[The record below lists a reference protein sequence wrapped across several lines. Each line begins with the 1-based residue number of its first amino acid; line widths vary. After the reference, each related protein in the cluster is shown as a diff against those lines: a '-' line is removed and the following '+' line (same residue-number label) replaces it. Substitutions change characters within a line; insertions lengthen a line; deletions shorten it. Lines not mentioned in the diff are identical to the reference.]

1 MDADPALLVVGG
13 AAGAAWGFLADRIAA
28 RWPAH
33 EGDAVR
39 RVDWRTVAVV
49 AASAVTFALLLA
61 RWPDLGDRLVL
72 GVYLAA
78 LMVLLATDL
87 DQRLLPDVITL
98 PLIGYTLV
106 VVLLGWDPLIAGK
119 ELGLASAIAAG
130 IGAPLVLL
138 VTDRLFGGALGM
150 GDVKLAVSLGLMSG
164 VTRLLTGFLVATVF
178 GATVLLVLMAAGRV
192 GRRSAVPFG
201 PILIGAAVIAAI
213 LP

>member
-1 MDADPALLVVGG
+1 MDTSPALLLIGGIAGG
-13 AAGAAWGFLADRIAA
+13 ACGFLADRVAA

-33 EGDAVR
+33 PAGAVR
-39 RVDWRTVAVV
+39 AIDWRTAAVV
-49 AASAVTFALLLA
+49 TGSAVTFALLLA
-61 RWPDLGDRLVL
+61 RWPEAGDRLVL

-98 PLIGYTLV
+98 PLVPYSLA
-106 VVLLGWDPLIAGK
+106 VVLLGWDPLLSGK
-119 ELGLASAIAAG
+119 ELGLASALAAG
-130 IGAPLVLL
+130 VGAPLLLL

-150 GDVKLAVSLGLMSG
+150 GDVKLSVSLGLMFG
-164 VTRLLTGFLVATVF
+164 VTRLLTGFLLATVA
-178 GATVLLVLMAAGRV
+178 GAVVLLVLMGLGRL

-201 PILIGAAVIAAI
+201 PILIAAGVIATI

>member
-1 MDADPALLVVGG
+1 MNTDPALLLVGG
-13 AAGAAWGFLADRIAA
+13 AAGAAWGLLADRLAA

-33 EGDAVR
+33 DGGLVR
-39 RVDWRTVAVV
+39 SVDWRTIAVV
-49 AASAVTFALLLA
+49 AGSAATFALLLA

-98 PLIGYTLV
+98 PLIPFALV
-106 VVLLGWDPLIAGK
+106 VVLLGWDPLLAGK

-138 VTDRLFGGALGM
+138 LTDRLFGGALGM
-150 GDVKLAVSLGLMSG
+150 GDVKLAVSLGLMLG
-164 VTRLLTGFLVATVF
+164 VTRLLTGFLVSTVI
-178 GATVLLVLMAAGRV
+178 GAGILLVLMAVGRL

-201 PILIGAAVIAAI
+201 PILIGAAVVGII

>member
-1 MDADPALLVVGG
+1 VNADPVLLLAGG
-13 AAGAAWGFLADRIAA
+13 VAGAAWGTIADRLSA

-33 EGDAVR
+33 AGGVVR
-39 RVDWRTVAVV
+39 RVDWRTAAVV
-49 AASAVTFALLLA
+49 AGSAVTFALLLA
-61 RWPDLGDRLVL
+61 RWPETGDRLVL
-72 GVYLAA
+72 GAYLAA

-98 PLIGYTLV
+98 PLIPYALV
-106 VVLLGWDPLIAGK
+106 VVLLGWDPLLAGK
-119 ELGLASAIAAG
+119 ELGVASALAAG

-150 GDVKLAVSLGLMSG
+150 GDVKLAVSLGLMFG
-164 VTRLLTGFLVATVF
+164 VTRLLTGFLLATVV
-178 GATVLLVLMAAGRV
+178 GALVLLVLIGLGRL

-201 PILIGAAVIAAI
+201 PILIGAGVVATI

>member
-1 MDADPALLVVGG
+1 MDADPALLILGG
-13 AAGAAWGFLADRIAA
+13 AAGAAWGLLADRVAA

-33 EGDAVR
+33 EGGAVR

-49 AASAVTFALLLA
+49 GASALTFALLLA
-61 RWPDLGDRLVL
+61 RWPDLADRLVL

-106 VVLLGWDPLIAGK
+106 VVLLGWDPLLADK
-119 ELGLASAIAAG
+119 ELGLASALAAG
-130 IGAPLVLL
+130 IGAPVVLL

-164 VTRLLTGFLVATVF
+164 VSRLLTGFLVATVV
-178 GATVLLVLMAAGRV
+178 GAAVLLVLMAVGRL

-201 PILIGAAVIAAI
+201 PILIGAAVVATM
-213 LP
+213 LS

>member
-1 MDADPALLVVGG
+1 MDASPALLLTGG
-13 AAGAAWGFLADRIAA
+13 IAGAVWGLLADRLAA

-33 EGDAVR
+33 PDDAVR
-39 RVDWRTVAVV
+39 GVDWRTVAVV
-49 AASAVTFALLLA
+49 AGSAVTFALLLA
-61 RWPDLGDRLVL
+61 RWPETGDRLVL

-98 PLIGYTLV
+98 PLVGYALV
-106 VVLLGWDPLIAGK
+106 VLLLGWDPMLAGK
-119 ELGLASAIAAG
+119 ELGLVSGLAAG

-164 VTRLLTGFLVATVF
+164 VTRLLTGFLLATVV
-178 GATVLLVLMAAGRV
+178 GAVVLLALMAVGRL

-201 PILIGAAVIAAI
+201 PILIGAGVIAAV

>member
-1 MDADPALLVVGG
+1 MDADPALLVLGAAAGG
-13 AAGAAWGFLADRIAA
+13 AWGLLADRLAA

-33 EGDAVR
+33 ADGAVR
-39 RVDWRTVAVV
+39 SIDWRTIAVIAGS
-49 AASAVTFALLLA
+49 AATFALLLA
-61 RWPDLGDRLVL
+61 RWPATGDRLVL

-98 PLIGYTLV
+98 PLIGYAVV
-106 VVLLGWDPLIAGK
+106 VVLLGWDPLLAGK
-119 ELGLASAIAAG
+119 DLGVASAVAAG

-150 GDVKLAVSLGLMSG
+150 GDVKLAVSLGVMYG
-164 VTRLLTGFLVATVF
+164 VSRLLAGLLVATVV
-178 GATVLLVLMAAGRV
+178 GAAVLLVLMAAGRL

-201 PILIGAAVIAAI
+201 PILIGAAVVATM